1 MCTTVADTM
10 VGFHY
15 WTSRSPVS
23 DESIPER
30 GGRKNVSEL
39 ARSYHVATRWYT
51 CAWIAQQKRQFCEQ
65 ASEEAY
71 MPSRKGT
78 CFFWQS
84 VARREV
90 ASHEPSGASGGSYDQ
105 QMLPLLF
112 RLRP

>member
-1 MCTTVADTM
+1 
-10 VGFHY
+10 
-15 WTSRSPVS
+15 
-23 DESIPER
+23 
-30 GGRKNVSEL
+30 
-39 ARSYHVATRWYT
+39 
-51 CAWIAQQKRQFCEQ
+51 
-65 ASEEAY
+65 